1 MEPETRYASVDRA
14 RVAYQ
19 ALGEGPLDL
28 VITEGTFGSVDLG
41 WEDPMVAAWNRRLA
55 SFSRLILFDRRGS
68 GASDPLPIDDLPSWE
83 SYIGDLTAVMDAAG
97 SQRAAVMGTFDAGP
111 TAMLFAA
118 SRPERTVALVLANTA
133 ARLLRS
139 DDYPIGA
146 PAEKVQEVRD
156 RIERTWGTEEQVDMQ
171 VPSRAS
177 DPQFR
182 RWFAR
187 YTRSIAGPTAV
198 SAYVNAM
205 VNTDARSVLSSIRMP
220 TLILH
225 RIDYPWFRLEHA
237 RYLAQ
242 HIEGAKLLELPGADG
257 PLPWEGADV
266 ALDAIEELLT
276 GTLRGPDTTRAV
288 TTLLFTDIVRSTER
302 ATQLGDERWR
312 ELLTLHDDAAHRVTA
327 SFGGRIVKT
336 TGDGI
341 LATFDGP
348 RRAIRASAALRRD
361 FRRIGLEVR
370 IGIHTGEVE
379 RRGGD
384 VSGVA
389 VHIAARV
396 MAVAGE
402 GEVLVSRTVRDLI
415 VGSEIELE
423 ERGAHQL
430 KGIAGEWLLYAVVE
444 T

>member
-1 MEPETRYASVDRA
+1 MEPETQYASVDRA

-19 ALGEGPLDL
+19 VLGEGPLDL
-28 VITEGTFGSVDLG
+28 VSTAGTFGSVDLG

-83 SYIGDLTAVMDAAG
+83 SYIDDLTAVMNAAG
-97 SQRAAVMGTFDAGP
+97 SKQAAVMGIFDAGP

-118 SRPERTVALVLANTA
+118 VRPDRTVALVLANTA

-146 PAEKVQEVRD
+146 PPERVQEVRD
-156 RIERTWGTEEQVDMQ
+156 RIEATWGTEQQAEMQ
-171 VPSRAS
+171 VPSQAA
-177 DPQFR
+177 DPYFR

-198 SAYVNAM
+198 SAYVSAM
-205 VNTDARSVLSSIRMP
+205 IHADARLVLSSIRVP

-225 RIDYPWFRLEHA
+225 RVDYPWFRVEHA

-242 HIEGAKLLELPGADG
+242 HIEGAKLVELPGADG
-257 PLPWEGADV
+257 PLPWEHAEL
-266 ALDAIEELLT
+266 ALDAIEEFLT
-276 GTLRGPDTTRAV
+276 GTRRGPDTTRAV
-288 TTLLFTDIVRSTER
+288 MTLLFTDIVRSTQR
-302 ATQLGDERWR
+302 ATELGDERWR
-312 ELLTLHDDAAHRVTA
+312 ELLTLHDDAARRVTA
-327 SFGGRIVKT
+327 AFGGHVVKT

-348 RRAIRASAALRRD
+348 RRAIRAAAALRQD
-361 FRRIGLEVR
+361 LRRIELEIR
-370 IGIHTGEVE
+370 AGIHTGEVE
-379 RRGGD
+379 RREVD
-384 VSGVA
+384 VSGIA

-396 MAVAGE
+396 MSAAGE
-402 GEVLVSRTVRDLI
+402 GEILVSRTVRDLI
-415 VGSEIELE
+415 AGSEIELD

-430 KGIAGEWLLYAVVE
+430 KGVPGDWFLYAVIAD
-444 T
+444 